1 MAVRRQY
8 RSSSYSAV
16 LSIFIIILFNYKT
29 RILTSTL
36 QETCENVEETERSLS
51 SYDCKGLYWFLSQ
64 DKGIR
69 RHLGAGGLNGFFLQH
84 DRKSLH
90 AFCISLILLSGD
102 MCAYNPG
109 PLRNPCGKCKKGVG
123 SNQKCIC
130 CDVCNTWFHVKAE
143 CVKMSRERHNE
154 YSANE
159 ELMWKCFKC
168 LTLETVTTTSD
179 DEGSAYDELITNISM
194 KGLKVGHLNVNGL
207 VGKISEIR
215 YLLRETKFDILG
227 ITESHLDKDVMNDD
241 IFVDGYKIAR
251 SDRNNGKKG
260 GGCAIYFSEDLNAY
274 EKVELNGK
282 DDIESVWIDITI
294 DSQKLLLGRIYR
306 PQDNIS
312 FYDNLHKLIES
323 L

>member
-1 MAVRRQY
+1 
-8 RSSSYSAV
+8 
-16 LSIFIIILFNYKT
+16 
-29 RILTSTL
+29 
-36 QETCENVEETERSLS
+36 
-51 SYDCKGLYWFLSQ
+51 
-64 DKGIR
+64 
-69 RHLGAGGLNGFFLQH
+69 
-84 DRKSLH
+84 
-90 AFCISLILLSGD
+90 
-102 MCAYNPG
+102 
-109 PLRNPCGKCKKGVG
+109 
-123 SNQKCIC
+123 
-130 CDVCNTWFHVKAE
+130 
-143 CVKMSRERHNE
+143 
-154 YSANE
+154 
-159 ELMWKCFKC
+159 MWKCFKC